1 MSTTAAPPQ
10 ESRRKP
16 GTGLIVYAV
25 IAALVIGTAVWQS
38 VARGDQGSDIR
49 ASMTLIAP
57 AGAGGG
63 WDTFMREQQQ
73 AMRTNGLVGNVQV
86 VNIPGAAGTI
96 GLGKLSTM
104 DGQAN
109 VMLVSGAGLV
119 AGVEQTNS
127 PVSHDDVTMLGR
139 VVEEYDVVVVP
150 ADSPYQSLEELV
162 EAWRADPGGIAW
174 TGGGTFD
181 QLVMTA
187 LAIEV
192 GIEPADLTYIP
203 KSGGGEAVQALV
215 TDTAAAATSGYMDV
229 ADQIEAGR
237 LRALGLAAPEQLAG
251 VEIPTLI
258 DQGYDVTLANFRVV
272 AAPAGISEEEKTQLV
287 ELLTESA
294 QTAEWQDAIQRNRWS
309 DVFLTGAEFEEWFAG
324 QETQIAEL
332 VEVLK

>member
-1 MSTTAAPPQ
+1 M
-10 ESRRKP
+10 
-16 GTGLIVYAV
+16 LVYAV
-25 IAALVIGTAVWQS
+25 IAALVIGTAAWQS
-38 VARGDQGSDIR
+38 VARGHQGSDIR

-73 AMRTNGLVGNVQV
+73 AMRANSLVGNVQV

-109 VMLVSGAGLV
+109 VMMVSGAGLI
-119 AGVEQTNS
+119 AGVEQTDS

-150 ADSPYQSLEELV
+150 ADSPYQSLEELI
-162 EAWRADPGGIAW
+162 EAWKADPGGIAW

-181 QLVMTA
+181 QLVMTD

-237 LRALGLAAPEQLAG
+237 LRAFGLAAPEELDG
-251 VEIPTLI
+251 VDIPTLTS
-258 DQGYDVTLANFRVV
+258 QGYDVTLANFRVV
-272 AAPAGISEEEKTQLV
+272 AAPAGITEEEKRQLV
-287 ELLTESA
+287 DLLTEST
-294 QTAEWQDAIQRNRWS
+294 QTAEWQDAISRNRWS
-309 DVFLTGAEFEEWFAG
+309 DVFLTGPEFDAWFAD
-324 QETQIAEL
+324 QETRIAEL